1 METLFFTQ
9 LDLTGVDERFG
20 LEQVFDLK
28 SLADWLSQAPE
39 LSDYQI
45 QSAHYL
51 RELLRLNVLG
61 WNEQELSLHFL
72 GPIFSLIEIS
82 SKKYNLFAE
91 RQITGQVGDC
101 ILTGRPD
108 GMVASGYREPKIPFF
123 AFQRSVDT
131 EYKKEKDPNGDPA
144 AQALG
149 AMLVGQALNKGH
161 DHPIYGCY
169 VIGQNWYFMVLDG
182 TQYAV
187 SPAQSALTD
196 EIFDI
201 LRALKSL
208 KSTVERLVG

>member
-9 LDLTGVDERFG
+9 LDLTEIDEKFG

-28 SLADWLSQAPE
+28 SLTDWLSQTPE

-45 QSAHYL
+45 QSAHHL
-51 RELLRLNVLG
+51 RELLRLNVSG

-91 RQITGQVGDC
+91 RQITGQVGNYT
-101 ILTGRPD
+101 LTGRPD

-123 AFQRSVDT
+123 AFQ

-149 AMLVGQALNKGH
+149 AMLVGQALNQGH

-169 VIGQNWYFMVLDG
+169 VIGQNWYFMILDG
-182 TQYAV
+182 KQYAI

-196 EIFDI
+196 KIFDI